1 MIFVGSLAML
11 DRERADPEAN
21 IKTFGDS
28 VWWAFTTVTT
38 VGYGDHYPVTTL
50 GRWIAVMMMLSG
62 IALIGTVTAT
72 LATWL
77 IDQIRIEAD
86 ATHSDESE
94 A

>member
-1 MIFVGSLAML
+1 
-11 DRERADPEAN
+11 
-21 IKTFGDS
+21 
-28 VWWAFTTVTT
+28 VTT
-38 VGYGDHYPVTTL
+38 VGYGDRYPVTSI

-77 IDQIRIEAD
+77 IDQIRIEEK
-86 ATHSDESE
+86 ATHIEESE